1 MYLDLNKVYVGDII
15 INDKIIYEEDYYKK
29 SAIKKLDPV
38 KIDGKIAIND
48 FDELNITLNIDGNMY
63 LEDAV
68 SLELVKY
75 PFNVLVEETI
85 DFNDE
90 YFSVANNKMDLKEF
104 VWKNIV
110 LEMPI
115 RVTGDENNQELQ
127 GDGWSLNA
135 ESKGNNAFSKLN
147 NLFKN

>member
-48 FDELNITLNIDGNMY
+48 FDEVNITLNIDGNMY